1 MVVLGMIV
9 SYWTTND
16 SLQAVSGNKASAAR
30 DMAVYFEVSMN
41 RADDLTYL
49 HIMYSNPYPGVQLPE
64 NETIEATVD
73 GFFYET
79 EHAGNW
85 LGALMDLEGV
95 SYGSSIYNA
104 SMLLEFRVNGWE
116 NLSDGSTPAQA
127 VMGHLLDEAAAAGN
141 YTRSITAFEAL
152 HNATYLGFAALGND
166 VAVWSAEPSNSTTIN
181 RIGTEV
187 DQLTSA
193 LIQWSD
199 SYR

>member
-1 MVVLGMIV
+1 MVVLGMTLL
-9 SYWTTND
+9 YWTTND

-30 DMAVYFEVSMN
+30 DLGVYFEVSMN
-41 RADDLTYL
+41 RACDLTYL
-49 HIMYSNPYPGVQLPE
+49 HTMYSNPYSSVQLPE
-64 NETIEATVD
+64 NQTIEATVD

-79 EHAGNW
+79 EYAENW
-85 LGALMDLEGV
+85 LGTLMDLEGV

-104 SMLLEFRVNGWE
+104 WMLLESRVNGWE

-127 VMGHLLDEAAAAGN
+127 VMGHLLDEAEAAGN

-166 VAVWSAEPSNSTTIN
+166 VAVWSAEPSNSTTVN
-181 RIGTEV
+181 GIGTDV